1 MKQRNRLN
9 IFNNKEKNDMS
20 NLKLVTTEN
29 FGNLECNFYRNMND
43 DILLTREQIGQAL
56 EYANPAK
63 AIQKIHLKHKD
74 RLENLCLRMW
84 EVRYPKNGG
93 AGVNVETVYY
103 TQRGI
108 MEICRWSRSSV
119 ENKFMDWVW
128 NIVEM
133 YRSNGIADVSL
144 ISISNSL
151 NKFTNIMEKYEERLC
166 KVEEQLS
173 SQQEQVKQI
182 PTYKKPY
189 NPWFSKMNPKYKLL
203 EEHFNINRGQLYKDI
218 LLELENIYNIDTVQ
232 IQADYCYEN
241 NVESCYPL
249 EPYEFVPKYRE
260 MIEQVV
266 NSNLIKY
273 GIAAES
279 DPIASTKHVTIFD
292 TPMG

>member
-1 MKQRNRLN
+1 
-9 IFNNKEKNDMS
+9 MS
-20 NLKLVTTEN
+20 KLKLVTTEN

-74 RLENLCLRMW
+74 RLDELSIRIKSPTTTNFGVVENLMT
-84 EVRYPKNGG
+84 
-93 AGVNVETVYY
+93 ETVYY

-108 MEICRWSRSSV
+108 MEICRWSRQPLA
-119 ENKFMDWVW
+119 NKFMDWVW

-133 YRSNGIADVSL
+133 YRSNEIIDASL
-144 ISISNSL
+144 VASSL
-151 NKFTNIMEKYEERLC
+151 NKFADIMERYAERLG
-166 KVEEQLS
+166 KVEKQLS
-173 SQQEQVKQI
+173 SQQEHVNQI

-189 NPWFSKMNPKYKLL
+189 NPWFAKMNPKYKLL
-203 EEHFNINRGQLYKDI
+203 GEYFNITRGQLYKEI
-218 LLELENIYNIDTVQ
+218 LMELENIYDIDTVQ

-292 TPMG
+292 TPVE